1 MDKSN
6 NLPQNIDFIVQD
18 LESKLIDKVNSSMVI
33 NCLSLVAASMI
44 AYYGENFKFCVYN
57 SIFSTGFIV
66 DNNENFK
73 FTHTFR
79 DVLSKN
85 VYEYNTNTVTSVCNV
100 NNKSEDIRDYEA
112 NYTLFITN
120 RCISEVDLLEGLI
133 REINKIFL
141 SKNHQFLLDDNKVF
155 LRNGISKKDL
165 NNNECDNSRK
175 TINDVIS
182 YLQIEDML
190 KLIKNMEYTGKN
202 NALNKLLNDIKSYDM
217 DNIVLDCCLPLVNLF
232 RPLFNIEYIKKLLNI
247 NMYEGTI
254 DNIKDEFDSVLG
266 KGSFDRMSKRLD
278 KLYDDFYYGHIGG
291 NISEYSI
298 SKEYVSIR
306 DNFVNKYI
314 KKKYA

>member
-100 NNKSEDIRDYEA
+100 NNKSEDINDYEA